1 MQVLR
6 SEDAHSAK
14 TGTFLS
20 AHAQNTTSAST
31 VHVLSSGHVH
41 SERSARCFQV
51 RMLRT
56 ERVRPWCKLC
66 MLSVLSMR
74 VRLKEALF
82 KFVCVEK
89 E

>member
-20 AHAQNTTSAST
+20 AHAQNTISAST

-41 SERSARCFQV
+41 SERSTRFQV

-56 ERVRPWCKLC
+56 ERVRLWCKLC
-66 MLSVLSMR
+66 ILSVLSMR
-74 VRLKEALF
+74 IRLKE
-82 KFVCVEK
+82 
-89 E
+89 